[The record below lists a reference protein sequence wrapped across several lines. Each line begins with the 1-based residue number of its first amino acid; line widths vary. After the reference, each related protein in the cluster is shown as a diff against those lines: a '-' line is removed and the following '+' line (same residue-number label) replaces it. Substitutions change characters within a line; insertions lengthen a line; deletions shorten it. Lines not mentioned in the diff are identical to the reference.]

1 MTESN
6 ASHTISLHELGQK
19 YFKALQHLSDLTAY
33 VWAGARSVNEKTYE
47 ELSRGVAG
55 LPNTPFRLSFETAKH
70 EAERAWLKQ
79 SVSEVIGLS
88 YVFIEDIRKLCG
100 LVLFNAT
107 KASGQGDLV
116 ALAAELNAVPPPA
129 DLFTRLSEVQ
139 QRFGLTTEFDA
150 HMISLSKAA
159 RSLLHH
165 NGVLGPEDQCDLKLK
180 MLIPPADKDAQPKVV
195 DFEASWKAGERIYLN
210 RNQHAA
216 VFTTVSLFFSAM
228 LTALQEYAKRSG
240 AAQEPVHQ

>member
-33 VWAGARSVNEKTYE
+33 VWAGARSVNETAYD

-55 LPNTPFRLSFETAKH
+55 LPNTPYRLSFETAKH
-70 EAERAWLKQ
+70 EAERAWMKQ

-107 KASGQGDLV
+107 KASGQGDLT
-116 ALAAELNAVPPPA
+116 ALAAELNKVPPPA
-129 DLFTRLSEVQ
+129 DLFTRLSEIRERYQ
-139 QRFGLTTEFDA
+139 LTTDLDE

-159 RSLLHH
+159 RTLLHH
-165 NGVLGPEDQCDLKLK
+165 NGVLGAEEKCDLKLK
-180 MLIPPADKDAQPKVV
+180 MITPPAEKEGQHRIA
-195 DFEASWKAGERIYLN
+195 DFEASWKPGERIYLN
-210 RNQHAA
+210 RAQHAA

-228 LTALQEYAKRSG
+228 LTALQDYAKRSG
-240 AAQEPVHQ
+240 AVQEPVHQ